1 MSKFIK
7 NLIREDESLYLEYKS
22 EWYWDNDSKPTDRQW
37 GEFLKDF
44 VALVN
49 CHVDYVDSN
58 KYLVIGIKET
68 ENDLN
73 SRIIDTQF
81 DLKNNLTSD
90 SLKTKIIEKIN
101 EFFYTDANYFPVYK
115 NFSLKYHKIDNKQ
128 ILVFEIKPTKKML
141 VLKKD
146 LLDKNRT
153 EKKNNVFIRGIK
165 EKGDPEVLNAS
176 PSMLKKLEERMKKH
190 ENKLLKEE
198 RKEKSIEKTI
208 NLYVQNNSIFS
219 LANPKKERIW
229 KENILYEIYP
239 VKSDFSNIDFIYIF
253 KNTSQ
258 QRTYNYLKDNK
269 ILTYQA
275 QRWILIDDELNK
287 DINGIKNKFEATKV
301 FSIDKF
307 ALEYLYKDYL
317 DSEIYYDG
325 SFKKQRQVKNFVEP
339 FTTDSNEKN
348 AFTILS
354 EWFVEPSQPLMV
366 IKGYGGVGKTTLV
379 KYFLDEIYEQN
390 KKNHM
395 DSKIL
400 FIDSKEIINSISR
413 QEKVDSIYDFYEALT
428 KKKELSKKFNKEL
441 LELSVDNGNLI
452 IILDGIDEV
461 IAKLGDKFNTEKF
474 ITTIYDNYSLGNEKT
489 KIIITCRDYFWDKNI
504 KTTRNLKTI
513 ELKAFNEELTKKF
526 FQKEFDKDSNEFRRC
541 ISLSKEFAL
550 SNEQIEK
557 ERETIYIPYILD
569 VIMDIVKRKKEF
581 GEVNQDNISSKILN
595 IKLSNDYF
603 IGRICDREI
612 EKLQNLDIDAQIKF
626 FINMAVI
633 FNGEV
638 PNASISK
645 LLRSLPKQD
654 DDLIEKFKGHTL
666 VSYENN
672 ILYFKYDF
680 FREYFMNIYISDF
693 FIKKD
698 NIEMS
703 DDLQDII
710 NEYIKYDN
718 SFTEFICSRFEFNDE
733 LQIFVIDIIKKWIK
747 QLKTKEDIKLRQLI
761 SAMLILLLVSLRLSN
776 NKNDTETRT
785 QLLINIFG
793 ENLEYLSLINLFG
806 ENIKKHPTF
815 DFKDKTIKN
824 AWFENYEYFWE
835 CGINE
840 NTRYY
845 KSTFKHLIPRESVS
859 IPIIHQNLF
868 ENCNTLDI
876 EDILNEQETEKEN
889 KKEDLEKKVK
899 KIFRHF
905 EQGGTFKEKKVDDTR
920 KKCDTKILDVLINKK
935 VIHPYKNPKKPSMKQ
950 YKISDEYFDLIKI
963 LTQRGTCVELER
975 IYKMFE

>member
-7 NLIREDESLYLEYKS
+7 NLIQEDESLYLEYKY
-22 EWYWDNDSKPTDRQW
+22 EWYWNNDIKPTSRQW

-44 VALVN
+44 VALIN

-58 KYLVIGIKET
+58 KYLIIGIKET
-68 ENDLN
+68 ESNLN
-73 SRIIDTQF
+73 NRIIDTKF
-81 DLKNNLTSD
+81 DLKNDLTSD
-90 SLKTKIIEKIN
+90 SLKSKIIEKLN
-101 EFFYTDANYFPVYK
+101 EFFYTDIDNFPVYK
-115 NFSLKYHKIDNKQ
+115 DFSLKYHEIENKQ
-128 ILVFEIKPTKKML
+128 ILVFEIKPTKSIL
-141 VLKKD
+141 ILKKD

-153 EKKNNVFIRGIK
+153 EKKNNVFVRGIR

-176 PSMLKKLEERMKKH
+176 PSILKELEDKMGKYRKE
-190 ENKLLKEE
+190 LLQEE

-219 LANPKKERIW
+219 LDNPRKDKIW
-229 KENILYEIYP
+229 KDKILYEIYP

-253 KNTSQ
+253 KNTNQ
-258 QRTYNYLKDNK
+258 QKTYEYLKNNK
-269 ILTYQA
+269 LLSYDA

-287 DINGIKNKFEATKV
+287 DMNGIKKKFEASKV

-339 FTTDSNEKN
+339 FTTNSSKKN

-354 EWFVEPSQPLMV
+354 EWFDKPSQPLII

-379 KYFLDEIYEQN
+379 KYFLDETYEQN
-390 KKNHM
+390 KKSQI

-400 FIDSKEIINSISR
+400 FIDSREIINSISR

-428 KKKELSKKFNKEL
+428 KKRELSKIFDKEL

-504 KTTRNLKTI
+504 KTSHNIKTL
-513 ELKAFNEELTKKF
+513 ELKAFNQELTERF
-526 FQKEFDKDSNEFRRC
+526 FQKEFSKNSNDFKRC

-550 SNEQIEK
+550 SNEQADKEK
-557 ERETIYIPYILD
+557 ENIYIPYILD
-569 VIMDIVKRKKEF
+569 VVMDIVRQKEEF
-581 GEVNQDNISSKILN
+581 GDANHSDISSKILN
-595 IKLSNDYF
+595 VKLTNDYF
-603 IGRICDREI
+603 IGRICDREV
-612 EKLQNLDIDAQIKF
+612 EKLQNLDIDTQIKF

-638 PNASISK
+638 PEKSIPK
-645 LLRSLPKQD
+645 LFRGLPKED
-654 DDLIEKFKGHTL
+654 SYLIEKFRGHPL
-666 VSYENN
+666 MSHENN
-672 ILYFKYDF
+672 ILYFRYDF

-698 NIEMS
+698 DIEMS
-703 DDLQDII
+703 EDFQDIV

-718 SFTEFICSRFEFNDE
+718 SFTKFICSRFEFNDE
-733 LQIFVIDIIKKWIK
+733 FQMFIIDIIEKWIEK
-747 QLKTKEDIKLRQLI
+747 LRIKEDIKLRQLI
-761 SAMLILLLVSLRLSN
+761 SSMLILLLVSLRLSK

-785 QLLINIFG
+785 KLLIDIFG

-806 ENIKKHPTF
+806 EDIKKHPIF
-815 DFKDKTIKN
+815 NFKDRNITY

-840 NTRYY
+840 NTHYY
-845 KSTFKHLIPRESVS
+845 KCTFKHLIPREGIN
-859 IPIIHQNLF
+859 IPTIHQNLF
-868 ENCNTLDI
+868 EDCNTLDI
-876 EDILNEQETEKEN
+876 EDILNEQQIEKNNE
-889 KKEDLEKKVK
+889 KEDLERKIK

-920 KKCDTKILDVLINKK
+920 KKCDTKILDLLIKKK
-935 VIHPYKNPKKPSMKQ
+935 VIHPYRNPQKPSMKQ
-950 YKISDEYFDLIKI
+950 YRVADDYFDLIKI